1 MNEIKDVELPDLEIP
16 GIVLAAGA
24 STRMGRPKA
33 LLAFPDGSTLLE
45 RQCALLLEG
54 GCSQVIAVVGARA
67 AEIQQAH
74 PALPAR
80 WAINEGWERGQ
91 FSSLQ
96 VGLAAAL
103 ESDPEGALVL
113 PIDALTGTPAIPEAL
128 ITVAGHNPHID
139 AIIPDLDGRGGHPVY
154 LSRSAIA
161 RLLAL
166 PPEGKSSRLDFQI
179 SQLGQVLRLP
189 VSDPGIIENI
199 NTIEEWDRF
208 SAEGR
213 R

>member
-1 MNEIKDVELPDLEIP
+1 MSEIP
-16 GIVLAAGA
+16 GSEISEIEIAGIVLAAGA
-24 STRMGRPKA
+24 SSRMGRPKA

-67 AEIQQAH
+67 SEIMQAH

-80 WAINEGWERGQ
+80 WAVNEDWERGQ

-103 ESDPEGALVL
+103 ESNAAGVLVL
-113 PIDALTGTPAIPEAL
+113 PVDALAGMPAIPEAL
-128 ITVAGHNPHID
+128 ITVAGHNPHLD
-139 AIIPDLDGRGGHPVY
+139 AIIPDLEGRGGHPVY
-154 LSRSAIA
+154 LSRSAA
-161 RLLAL
+161 SRLLAV
-166 PPEGKSSRLDFQI
+166 PAEGEAARLDFQLA
-179 SQLGQVLRLP
+179 QLHQVLRLP
-189 VSDPGIIENI
+189 VTDPGIIENI
-199 NTIEEWDRF
+199 NTIEEWERF